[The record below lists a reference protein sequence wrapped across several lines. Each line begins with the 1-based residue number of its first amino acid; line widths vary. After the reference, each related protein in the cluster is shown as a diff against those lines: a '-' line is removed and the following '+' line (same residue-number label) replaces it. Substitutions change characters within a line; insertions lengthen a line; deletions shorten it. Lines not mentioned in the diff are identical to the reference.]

1 MKENNLSKKELA
13 EKLGISRPS
22 LDKYLVEGFP
32 SKIKKSVEED
42 NGYKRILIEN
52 EIRLLKYTLEKKEKE
67 LEELQN
73 EI

>member
-22 LDKYLVEGFP
+22 LDRYLVEGFP

-52 EIRLLKYTLEKKEKE
+52 EIRLLRYSLEKKEKE

>member
-32 SKIKKSVEED
+32 SKIIKSVEED

>member
-52 EIRLLKYTLEKKEKE
+52 EIRLLKYTLEKKKKE